1 MAPKTFLDCLL
12 AANRSDPGMEN
23 SVPYLNGGSTALY
36 IKSGVGT
43 FVSGAATIA
52 TGLDSVNAF
61 VATIFGATG
70 FATGAT
76 EISDTIISSITTGSV
91 VVKGTFNAFVT
102 GAATISVSG
111 TGQFHWWA
119 IGPVKV

>member
-1 MAPKTFLDCLL
+1 MPKTFQDCIVS
-12 AANRSDPGMEN
+12 AERGDAGFEN

-36 IKSGVGT
+36 LKAGVGT
-43 FVSGAATIA
+43 LVTGAVTIA
-52 TGLDSVNAF
+52 TGLDSVSAF
-61 VATIFGATG
+61 QATLFGATG

-76 EISDTIISSITTGSV
+76 EVSDLLIASIITGAV
-91 VVKGTFNAFVT
+91 VVKGLFNSFVT

-119 IGPVKV
+119 IGPLKV